1 MAFGTVEGCVISR
14 MDEHTNPNLDY
25 VTVFGAQVRKSG
37 PSKVLRYR
45 LDTAIDYLNENPGTI
60 CIVSGGK
67 GPNEPV
73 AEAQG
78 MANYLESYGIKKNR
92 IIKEMKSKT
101 MQENISNSRAL
112 ITKPNA
118 TVGIV
123 TNDFHMFR
131 ALQIAHKNGL
141 VGAGGIAANSPRE
154 MLPNNML
161 REFFTEIKFLFS
173 RPNTPL
179 PMPAAGVRHVCG

>member
-1 MAFGTVEGCVISR
+1 MHCIGSVVGVLCVCRVERSSGTNFWMVWLVIAIILILLAICIATDWWPNVPRLVQNVIIALIFIGIVAFGTVEGCIISR
-14 MDEHTNPNLDY
+14 MDEHADPNLDY
-25 VTVFGAQVRKSG
+25 VVVLGAQVRKSG

-78 MANYLESYGIKKNR
+78 MTNYLESYGIKKNR

-101 MQENISNSRAL
+101 TQEKHLEQSCSDYKARCH
-112 ITKPNA
+112 
-118 TVGIV
+118 G
-123 TNDFHMFR
+123 
-131 ALQIAHKNGL
+131 
-141 VGAGGIAANSPRE
+141 
-154 MLPNNML
+154 
-161 REFFTEIKFLFS
+161 
-173 RPNTPL
+173 
-179 PMPAAGVRHVCG
+179 RHRDQ

>member
-1 MAFGTVEGCVISR
+1 MHCIGSVVGVLCVRRAESSFQHQLLDDLAGHRNHSHPTRDLQRPTGGQMFPVSYNNVIIALIFIGIVAFGTVEGCIISR
-14 MDEHTNPNLDY
+14 MDEHANPNLDY
-25 VTVFGAQVRKSG
+25 VVVLGAQVRKSS

-78 MANYLESYGIKKNR
+78 MTNYLESYGIKKNR

-101 MQENISNSRAL
+101 TQEKHL
-112 ITKPNA
+112 
-118 TVGIV
+118 
-123 TNDFHMFR
+123 
-131 ALQIAHKNGL
+131 
-141 VGAGGIAANSPRE
+141 E
-154 MLPNNML
+154 
-161 REFFTEIKFLFS
+161 
-173 RPNTPL
+173 
-179 PMPAAGVRHVCG
+179 

>member
-1 MAFGTVEGCVISR
+1 MCSLCGEVIPAPAFGWSGWSSQSFSSYSRSAATDWWSNVPCLVQNVIIALIFIGIVAFGTVEGCIISR

-78 MANYLESYGIKKNR
+78 MTNYLESYGIKKNR

-101 MQENISNSRAL
+101 TQEKHL
-112 ITKPNA
+112 
-118 TVGIV
+118 
-123 TNDFHMFR
+123 
-131 ALQIAHKNGL
+131 
-141 VGAGGIAANSPRE
+141 E
-154 MLPNNML
+154 
-161 REFFTEIKFLFS
+161 
-173 RPNTPL
+173 
-179 PMPAAGVRHVCG
+179 